1 MNDLEKKLDR
11 LLEIAEESLPA
22 TWARL
27 LPEEGFAWI
36 STPLPHNNE
45 ARQQMMQLLL
55 RILVQNDRFV
65 IQFMTSDGNIH
76 GQRELRRA
84 Q

>member
-1 MNDLEKKLDR
+1 MNDSDKLDKI
-11 LLEIAEESLPA
+11 LEILEQDVPAEWS
-22 TWARL
+22 RL

-36 STPLPHNNE
+36 STPLPQNNE
-45 ARQQMMQLLL
+45 AYKQMMQPVL

-65 IQFMTSDGNIH
+65 IQFMTSSGNIY